1 MQGKLFAAALLA
13 ALPLAASAQSS
24 VNIYGIVDAAV
35 GRQDTGAANGS
46 STVITSGTQSTS
58 RLGFRG
64 TEDLGSGFKAVFN
77 LEAGVALDTGMG
89 DSSLFGRRAV
99 VGVES
104 KYGSLLIGREYT
116 PIADVA
122 NATDI
127 NGQGFYGSNLSS
139 FGAGRLTRRISNSVN
154 YRSNSLGG
162 FKVGVAYGAG
172 ETSTGPSLD
181 LMGISASFALNNL
194 YVGAGYHT
202 YERLA
207 TADDKEMMFGLAYK
221 MGPVEL
227 RGNYM
232 AANPTGANNKY
243 EQANAGASYTF
254 GPNKLFLNLQRNE
267 LESGAKGNLV
277 SLAYTYTL
285 SKRTNLYAS
294 YATLR
299 NNASGVFGITSAGAT
314 IVPPGTAAGADPSG
328 FALGVR
334 HSF

>member
-1 MQGKLFAAALLA
+1 MQGKLFAVALLA

-24 VNIYGIVDAAV
+24 VTVYGVADAAI

-46 STVITSGTQSTS
+46 STAITSGTQSTS

-77 LEAGVALDTGMG
+77 LEAGVALDSGAG
-89 DSSLFGRRAV
+89 DSALFGRRAV
-99 VGVES
+99 VGLE
-104 KYGSLLIGREYT
+104 GSFGQLTVGREYS

-139 FGAGRLTRRISNSVN
+139 FGGGRLTRRISNSVN

-162 FKVGVAYGAG
+162 FKLGMAYGAG
-172 ETSTGPSLD
+172 EMASGPSLD
-181 LMGISASFALNNL
+181 LMGISASFAMGNL
-194 YVGAGYHT
+194 YLGAGYHT
-202 YERLA
+202 YERLVSG
-207 TADDKEMMFGLAYK
+207 DDKEMMFGMAYK
-221 MGPVEL
+221 MGPVEF

-232 AANPTGANNKY
+232 AADPTGANNKY
-243 EQANAGASYTF
+243 EQVNAGASYTF
-254 GPNKLFLNLQRNE
+254 GANKLFLNVQRNE
-267 LESGAKGNLV
+267 LESGARGNLL
-277 SLAYTYTL
+277 SLAYTYNL

-294 YATLR
+294 YATMR

-314 IVPPGTAAGADPSG
+314 ITPPGSAAGSDPSG